1 MSAAATEPATAH
13 AGQDSV
19 SRRYRIPAMDCLNE
33 EREIR
38 QLLADLPDISALHF
52 DLAERQLSI
61 QAPATTHQAA
71 IARLHEAGYPSQP
84 VAAPRD
90 ANTANP
96 GAATADHALRQPS
109 LLQHDLGRAGL
120 ALVLALAAEALDL
133 LAPGS
138 LLSHVAGMGLA
149 AAAIALAGLTTY
161 RKGLAAL
168 RRLRLNM
175 NALMSVAVSGAFL
188 IGEWPEAAM
197 VMALYAIAELLEARA
212 VTRARQ
218 AIHDLLA
225 LAPVEVEMRHG
236 DHWHATP
243 ASAVPLGAHLR
254 VKPGARIALDG
265 RVMSGHSGVNQAP
278 ITGESLPVDKQ
289 PGAALYAGSING
301 DGTLEYEVTALAADS
316 QLARIIQ
323 AVETAQEARAPTQRF
338 VDRFAAIYTPAVFAL
353 ALATALLGP
362 GLAGWSLMQ
371 SIYKALVLLVIACPC
386 ALIIATPVTVVS
398 GLAAA
403 ARRGLLI
410 KGGLFLEQLR
420 QVRAIAFDKTGT
432 LTQGKPRLVAVE
444 ILGRSTP
451 EQQIL
456 AWAAALAA
464 HSDHPVSQAIA
475 LGLVPAAKLSQA
487 LEPSQFH
494 ALPGRGSRAR
504 CGPHTLYLGN
514 HRLIEELGL
523 CSPELEARL
532 AQHERQG
539 RSLSLLTDGQEVLA
553 LLAVADTLK
562 PGSAP
567 AITALQDSGL
577 HCVMLSGDNHT
588 TAQVVAQAAG
598 ISEVR
603 GELLPQDKLAA
614 IDALRQHH
622 GLVAM
627 VGDGIN
633 DAPALAAAD
642 IGIAMG
648 ALGSDSAV
656 AAADIVIMNDAP
668 GRIIELLQ
676 LSQRTHRILW
686 QNITLALGIKLVFL
700 LLALLADA
708 SMWMA
713 VFADTGASL
722 LVVMNGLRMLR
733 TTPEAKA

>member
-1 MSAAATEPATAH
+1 
-13 AGQDSV
+13 
-19 SRRYRIPAMDCLNE
+19 MDCLNE

-38 QLLADLPDISALHF
+38 QLLADLAGISTLHF
-52 DLAERQLSI
+52 ELAERQLSI
-61 QAPATTHQAA
+61 QAPATTQQAA
-71 IARLHEAGYPSQP
+71 IARLHEAGYPSQL
-84 VAAPRD
+84 VTEPRSN
-90 ANTANP
+90 ATSNTAT
-96 GAATADHALRQPS
+96 AAADQPLRQTQ
-109 LLQHDLGRAGL
+109 LLQHDLVRAGF
-120 ALVLALAAEALDL
+120 ALLLALAAETIDL
-133 LAPGS
+133 LAPAS
-138 LLSHVAGMGLA
+138 LLNHAISISLA

-175 NALMSVAVSGAFL
+175 NALMSVAVTGAFI
-188 IGEWPEAAM
+188 IGQWPEAAM

-218 AIHDLLA
+218 AIQNLLA
-225 LAPVEVEMRHG
+225 LAPAAVEMRHG
-236 DHWHATP
+236 DHWHSTAATE
-243 ASAVPLGAHLR
+243 VPLGAR
-254 VKPGARIALDG
+254 VRLKPGARVALDG
-265 RVMSGHSGVNQAP
+265 RVLSGHSSVNQAP
-278 ITGESLPVDKQ
+278 ISGESLPVDKH
-289 PGAALYAGSING
+289 PGDSLYAGSING
-301 DGTLEYEVTALAADS
+301 NALLEYEVTALAADS
-316 QLARIIQ
+316 QLVRIIH

-362 GLAGWSLMQ
+362 WMAGWSLMQ
-371 SIYKALVLLVIACPC
+371 SVYKALVLLVIACPC

-398 GLAAA
+398 ALAAA

-420 QVRAIAFDKTGT
+420 QVRVIAFDKTGT
-432 LTQGKPRLVAVE
+432 LTHGKPRLVAME
-444 ILGRSTP
+444 ILGRSIP

-456 AWAAALAA
+456 AWVAALAA
-464 HSDHPVSQAIA
+464 HSDHPLSQAIA
-475 LGLVPAAKLSQA
+475 HGLASAPSLPQD
-487 LEPSQFH
+487 LQPSQFH
-494 ALPGRGSRAR
+494 TLPGRGSQAR

-523 CSPELEARL
+523 CSAELEVRL

-567 AITALQDSGL
+567 AIATLQGAGL

-588 TAQVVAQAAG
+588 TAQVVASQVG
-598 ISEVR
+598 IRDAR

-614 IDALRQHH
+614 ISALRQHY
-622 GLVAM
+622 GPVAM

-633 DAPALAAAD
+633 DAPALAQAD

-648 ALGSDSAV
+648 GLGSDSAV
-656 AAADIVIMNDAP
+656 AAADIVIMNDEP
-668 GRIIELLQ
+668 GRIVELLR

-686 QNITLALGIKLVFL
+686 QNITLALGIKLIFL
-700 LLALLADA
+700 LLALFADA

-722 LVVMNGLRMLR
+722 IVVMNGLRMLR
-733 TTPEAKA
+733 TTHTAGTSA